1 MNTSPT
7 ITKIAAA
14 LVQAQSEMG
23 NATKDAINPFFKKTY
38 ADLNAIREAVL
49 PVLNRNGICA
59 IQPTI
64 VIDGCDFVETILLH
78 NSGEFIS
85 SLTRIVVD
93 KVNDAQ
99 RHGSGLSYAR
109 RYALQSIVNIGAED
123 DDANK
128 AVAKQP
134 VIEKK
139 SQVEESIDI
148 KNEVKYAK
156 EKLPLLTTVDELKE
170 FKKIL
175 PGYIVKDASFVEAAT
190 FRYNIIMAEA
200 LADS

>member
-23 NATKDAINPFFKKTY
+23 NATKDTINPFFKKTY

-128 AVAKQP
+128 AVSKDP
-134 VIEKK
+134 VKDKK
-139 SQVEESIDI
+139 AIATETIRNYEEIKHALDKLKLLNTVEE
-148 KNEVKYAK
+148 
-156 EKLPLLTTVDELKE
+156 LKD

-175 PGYIVKDASFVEAAT
+175 PEYVIKNVSFIEAAT
-190 FRYNIIMAEA
+190 FQYNRIMAEST
-200 LADS
+200 AD

>member
-1 MNTSPT
+1 MNTSQT

-128 AVAKQP
+128 AVAPQQVK
-134 VIEKK
+134 EKK
-139 SQVEESIDI
+139 EIAKETI
-148 KNEVKYAK
+148 KNQEEINHAVA
-156 EKLPLLTTVDELKE
+156 KLPLLTTVDELKE

-175 PGYIVKDASFVEAAT
+175 PTYVVKDASFVDAAT
-190 FRYNIIMAEA
+190 NRYNLIIAEPI
-200 LADS
+200 AD

>member
-1 MNTSPT
+1 
-7 ITKIAAA
+7 
-14 LVQAQSEMG
+14 
-23 NATKDAINPFFKKTY
+23 
-38 ADLNAIREAVL
+38 
-49 PVLNRNGICA
+49 
-59 IQPTI
+59 
-64 VIDGCDFVETILLH
+64 
-78 NSGEFIS
+78 
-85 SLTRIVVD
+85 
-93 KVNDAQ
+93 
-99 RHGSGLSYAR
+99 
-109 RYALQSIVNIGAED
+109 LQSIVNIGAED